1 MALAQAAFVED
12 EKQFRHWAEK
22 GIQAQPNAQIRRALM
37 VAHAAEVGDQS
48 LLQEHLQHLTTIAS
62 RFSPRL
68 LSGESDPIK
77 IPQ

>member
-1 MALAQAAFVED
+1 
-12 EKQFRHWAEK
+12 
-22 GIQAQPNAQIRRALM
+22 M

-62 RFSPRL
+62 RFIPRL